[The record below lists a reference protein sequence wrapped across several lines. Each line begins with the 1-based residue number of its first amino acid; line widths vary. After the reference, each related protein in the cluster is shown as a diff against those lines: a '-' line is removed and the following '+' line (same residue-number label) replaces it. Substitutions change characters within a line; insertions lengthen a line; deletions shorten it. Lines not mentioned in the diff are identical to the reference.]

1 MQLKGSYGMITGAGR
16 GIGKAIALKLA
27 KEGANLSLLAR
38 TESELIET
46 SNEVKKFGVKAYYTV
61 GDISKQEDVDGF
73 YKDTMTHFPNID
85 FLVNNAGMAYY
96 GELLRISLE
105 KVVEMMNVNFFGAYY
120 LTMKVLPRMLARGTG
135 HIINMVS
142 MLGMVVEPG
151 WVPYCASKHAL
162 RVLTEG
168 LRAELRG
175 TGVKVTGIYPGAV
188 RTKLLESV
196 GRLRPGI
203 LEPEDVAEAIVFVLK
218 QPYGVEVG
226 DVTILPKRT

>member
-46 SNEVKKFGVKAYYTV
+46 VNEAKKFGVEVYYTV
-61 GDISKQEDVDGF
+61 GDISKPEDVDRY
-73 YKDTMTHFPNID
+73 YKETMTHFSNID
-85 FLVNNAGMAYY
+85 FLINNAGMAYY
-96 GELLRISLE
+96 GELMRIPLE

-120 LTMKVLPRMLARGTG
+120 LTMKVLPRMVARGTG

-142 MLGMVVEPG
+142 MLGMIVEPG

-175 TGVKVTGIYPGAV
+175 TGIKISGIYPGAV

-203 LEPEDVAEAIVFVLK
+203 LEPEDVAEAVVFVLR

-226 DVTILPKRT
+226 DVTILPKRI

>member
-1 MQLKGSYGMITGAGR
+1 MQLKGSYGRIIGAGR

-46 SNEVKKFGVKAYYTV
+46 TNEVKEFGVKAYYTV
-61 GDISKQEDVDGF
+61 GDISKQEDVNRF
-73 YKDTMTHFPNID
+73 YKDTMTHFPHID
-85 FLVNNAGMAYY
+85 FLINNAGMAYY
-96 GELLRISLE
+96 GELTRIPLE
-105 KVVEMMNVNFFGAYY
+105 KVVEMMNVNFFGAHY
-120 LTMKVLPRMLARGTG
+120 LTMEVPPRMLARGTG

-142 MLGMVVEPG
+142 MLGMIVEPG

-188 RTKLLESV
+188 RTRLLESV

-203 LEPEDVAEAIVFVLK
+203 LEPDDVAEAVVFVLK

>member
-38 TESELIET
+38 TESELIQT
-46 SNEVKKFGVKAYYTV
+46 ANEVKKFGVKAYYTV
-61 GDISKQEDVDGF
+61 GDISKQEDVDRF
-73 YKDTMTHFPNID
+73 YKDTMTYFPNID
-85 FLVNNAGMAYY
+85 FLINNAGMAYY
-96 GELLRISLE
+96 GELTRISLE

-142 MLGMVVEPG
+142 MLGMIVEPG

-188 RTKLLESV
+188 RTRLLESV

-203 LEPEDVAEAIVFVLK
+203 LEPEDVAEAVVFVLK

-226 DVTILPKRT
+226 DITILPKRA